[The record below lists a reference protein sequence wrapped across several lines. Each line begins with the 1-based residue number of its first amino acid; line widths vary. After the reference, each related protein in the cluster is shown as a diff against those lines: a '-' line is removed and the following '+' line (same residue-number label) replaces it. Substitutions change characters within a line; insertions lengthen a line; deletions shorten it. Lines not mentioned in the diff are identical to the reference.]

1 MNGSIPQEASVVRLE
16 LKFDVSPAALCGGQ
30 SGWKESNPMV
40 CHNCG
45 REIKVIGKF
54 ARTDEC
60 PHCSADIHCCKNCRF
75 FDPGK
80 NNQCSEPAAEYVKDK
95 LKANFCDYFE
105 PNNRVP
111 LTTRGG
117 AQQVDRDDVR
127 KAFDKLFKK

>member
-1 MNGSIPQEASVVRLE
+1 
-16 LKFDVSPAALCGGQ
+16 
-30 SGWKESNPMV
+30 MV

-45 REIKVIGKF
+45 REIRVIGKF

-60 PHCSADIHCCKNCRF
+60 PHCSADIH
-75 FDPGK
+75 
-80 NNQCSEPAAEYVKDK
+80 YVRDK

-105 PNNRVP
+105 PNTRIP

>member
-1 MNGSIPQEASVVRLE
+1 
-16 LKFDVSPAALCGGQ
+16 
-30 SGWKESNPMV
+30 MV

-60 PHCSADIHCCKNCRF
+60 PHCNADIHCCKNCRF

-80 NNQCSEPAAEYVKDK
+80 NNQCSEPAAEYVRDK

-105 PNNRVP
+105 PNNRIP

-117 AQQVDRDDVR
+117 AQTVDRDDVR